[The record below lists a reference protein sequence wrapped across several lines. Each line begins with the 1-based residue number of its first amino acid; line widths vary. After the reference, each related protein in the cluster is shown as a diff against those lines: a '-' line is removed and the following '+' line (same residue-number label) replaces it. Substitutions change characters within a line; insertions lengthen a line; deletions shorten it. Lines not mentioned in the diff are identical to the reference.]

1 MMTTTNHLSVPRI
14 ALAFAGSILGA
25 GYLSGQELMQFFG
38 AFGAKGLLGLFLSMG
53 LLAVLAG
60 MAMLL
65 AKRTGLIE
73 LDRIIIPWEM
83 PLLRRSVAILE
94 AVFLL
99 ATVVIMYAGVGALL
113 QQLLNLP
120 PWIGSLLMCVLATVI
135 AMYGLDGTI
144 RFFSLLV
151 PPTVVITVVF
161 GLLAMLILG
170 APVIPEPD
178 AGNPLLGSFLPSA
191 ISFTSYNFFGIIG
204 LLAPIGTLS
213 RSEKTPFR
221 AAALGAGL
229 LLAIALS
236 VLGAMFAC
244 PESCEASLPMLVVAA
259 KLHPLLQYPYAL
271 VLFGGMFG
279 SALYGLVTV
288 TTLLE
293 AKSPAFPRYKGRFLV
308 LLALV
313 SYPASLFGFGD
324 LISVLYPLIGYCSI
338 AFILCMVFHYFKASK
353 AAPN

>member
-1 MMTTTNHLSVPRI
+1 MTTSQQLSAPRI
-14 ALAFAGSILGA
+14 ALTFAGSILGA

-38 AFGAKGLLGLFLSMG
+38 AFGFKGLLGLFLSMV

-65 AKRTGLIE
+65 GKRTGLVE
-73 LDRIIIPWEM
+73 LDRIIIPWEI
-83 PLLRRSVAILE
+83 PLLRRGVALLE
-94 AVFLL
+94 IVFLL

-113 QQLLNLP
+113 DQLLGLP
-120 PWIGSLLMCVLATVI
+120 PWLGSLLMCILATVI

-161 GLLAMLILG
+161 GLLAMATLG
-170 APVIPEPD
+170 PPVIPEPE
-178 AGNPLLGSFLPSA
+178 AGNPLLSSFLPSA
-191 ISFTSYNFFGIIG
+191 ISFTSYNFFGIVG
-204 LLAPIGTLS
+204 LLAPVGTLS
-213 RSEKTPFR
+213 RSHKTPFP

-236 VLGAMFAC
+236 ILGAMFAC
-244 PESCEASLPMLVVAA
+244 PEAGAASLPMLLVAA
-259 KLHPLLQYPYAL
+259 KLHPLLQYPYGL

-293 AKSPAFPRYKGRFLV
+293 AKSPLFTRHKVRFLL
-308 LLALV
+308 LLAV
-313 SYPASLFGFGD
+313 ISYPASLFGFGD

-338 AFILCMVFHYFKASK
+338 AFILCMVFHYFKAAK
-353 AAPN
+353 AATH